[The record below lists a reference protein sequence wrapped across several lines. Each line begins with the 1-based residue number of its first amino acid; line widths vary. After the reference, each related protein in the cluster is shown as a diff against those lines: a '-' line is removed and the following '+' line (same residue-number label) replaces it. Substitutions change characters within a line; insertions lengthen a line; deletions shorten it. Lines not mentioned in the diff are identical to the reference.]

1 MEKRNHGKE
10 YNILTKTESKTQK
23 NMKQFITYLCFV
35 CIILILIPSCN
46 KDDFEENDFYNNDF
60 IKSEVSNDKIISNY
74 KYNDIGKIVE
84 TEGMYFYNRY
94 LYDNDGK
101 LISRETAADP
111 SMFSSSLPIEK
122 TELMTAENS
131 SISNR
136 QIFKY
141 DENGNLLEIENYFK
155 QKTEFEL
162 RSKQSFELINGKIVK
177 RNLHNENGEIT
188 QFNVYEYDKNGNVK
202 IEKYYSFLFS
212 ESTEPRLISEN
223 SFKYDNKKNPFII
236 FNELGNPGLYTNQNN
251 IIETNTIRHEETL
264 GFDKNSTSI
273 TSYEY
278 NRNNYP
284 IKVIS
289 GNSEYEYR
297 Y

>member
-1 MEKRNHGKE
+1 
-10 YNILTKTESKTQK
+10 
-23 NMKQFITYLCFV
+23 MKQFIQYLSFAS
-35 CIILILIPSCN
+35 IALILFHSCD
-46 KDDFEENDFYNNDF
+46 KDEFEENDFNNNDF
-60 IKSEVSNDKIISNY
+60 IKAEVSNDKIISNY
-74 KYNDIGKIVE
+74 KYNDIGKIAE

-94 LYDNDGK
+94 LYNNDGK

-111 SMFSSSLPIEK
+111 SMLSSSLPIEK

-136 QIFKY
+136 QIFKC
-141 DENGNLLEIENYFK
+141 DENGYLLEIESYFK
-155 QKTEFEL
+155 KNDEFEFG
-162 RSKQSFELINGKIVK
+162 SKRSFEFVNGKISK
-177 RNLHNENGEIT
+177 RNLHNEKGEIT

-202 IEKYYSFLFS
+202 NEKYYSYLFS
-212 ESTEPRLISEN
+212 ENTEPRLISEN

-236 FNELGNPGLYTNQNN
+236 FNALGNPGLYTNQNN
-251 IIETNTIRHEETL
+251 VIETNTIRHEETP
-264 GFDKNSTSI
+264 GFDKNSTSK

-284 IKVIS
+284 TKVIAD
-289 GNSEYEYR
+289 NSEYEYK

>member
-1 MEKRNHGKE
+1 
-10 YNILTKTESKTQK
+10 
-23 NMKQFITYLCFV
+23 MKKFIRYLYLA
-35 CIILILIPSCN
+35 CIALILLQSCD
-46 KDDFEENDFYNNDF
+46 KEEFEKNNFNTNDF
-60 IKSEVSNDKIISNY
+60 IKSEVSNDKVISRY
-74 KYNDIGKIVE
+74 KYNDMDKIAE

-101 LISRETAADP
+101 LIGCETAADP
-111 SMFSSSLPIEK
+111 SMLSSSLPVEK

-131 SISNR
+131 TISSS

-141 DENGNLLEIENYFK
+141 NENGNLSEIENYFK
-155 QKTEFEL
+155 QDDEFEL
-162 RSKQSFELINGKIVK
+162 RSKQSFEFVNGKIGK
-177 RNLHNENGEIT
+177 RYLHNEKGEVT

-202 IEKYYSFLFS
+202 NEKYYSFLFS

-223 SFKYDNKKNPFII
+223 SFKYDNKKNPFLI
-236 FNELGNPGLYTNQNN
+236 FNELGNPGLKTNQNN
-251 IIETNTIRHEETL
+251 VIEVITIRHEETP
-264 GFDKNSTSI
+264 GFDKNSTSK

-284 IKVIS
+284 TKVITE
-289 GNSEYEYR
+289 NSEYEYK

>member
-1 MEKRNHGKE
+1 
-10 YNILTKTESKTQK
+10 
-23 NMKQFITYLCFV
+23 MKKFIKYLCLAS
-35 CIILILIPSCN
+35 ITLILLQSCD
-46 KDDFEENDFYNNDF
+46 KDEFEENSFKSKDF
-60 IKSEVSNDKIISNY
+60 IKSEVSNHKVISKY
-74 KYNDIGKIVE
+74 KYNDIGKIAE
-84 TEGMYFYNRY
+84 TDGMYFYNKY
-94 LYDNDGK
+94 FYNNDGK
-101 LISRETAADP
+101 LTKRETAADP

-131 SISNR
+131 TISSR

-141 DENGNLLEIENYFK
+141 NENGELSEIENYFK
-155 QKTEFEL
+155 QDTEFEL
-162 RSKQSFELINGKIVK
+162 RSKQSFEFVNGKIAK
-177 RNLHNENGEIT
+177 RKLHNEKGEVT

-202 IEKYYSFLFS
+202 NEKYYSFLFS

-236 FNELGNPGLYTNQNN
+236 FNQLGNPGLYTNQNN
-251 IIETNTIRHEETL
+251 VIEVNTIRHEETPGL
-264 GFDKNSTSI
+264 EKNSTST

-284 IKVIS
+284 TKVITE
-289 GNSEYEYR
+289 NSEYEYR